1 MKKNVL
7 IYGLV
12 LGLIVSINMILL
24 VNLFYSNPD
33 FEGNEI
39 VGYAAMIII
48 FSLVFFGVRNY
59 RNKELGGVISFGK
72 AFKAG
77 ALIALI
83 GATMYVTTWL
93 IYYYNFV
100 PDFFEKYSAHVLRQT
115 AAEGATAE
123 VMAEKTKEMQSF
135 AKMYENP
142 FYVIL
147 FTYSEVLPVGL
158 ILALFSSLVLKRK
171 VAK

>member
-100 PDFFEKYSAHVLRQT
+100 PDFFEKYSAHVLRQA